1 MVLSTSRASVFHSQR
16 HGLHQDDDFGP
27 SDPGFNHA
35 CDFALSSII
44 LGLCKQ
50 EGSDNIRSV
59 VLRSYDKTTAHD
71 LIAYLRKELEPKD
84 K

>member
-1 MVLSTSRASVFHSQR
+1 MTTLAPVIQALTTL
-16 HGLHQDDDFGP
+16 G
-27 SDPGFNHA
+27 
-35 CDFALSSII
+35 DFALSSII